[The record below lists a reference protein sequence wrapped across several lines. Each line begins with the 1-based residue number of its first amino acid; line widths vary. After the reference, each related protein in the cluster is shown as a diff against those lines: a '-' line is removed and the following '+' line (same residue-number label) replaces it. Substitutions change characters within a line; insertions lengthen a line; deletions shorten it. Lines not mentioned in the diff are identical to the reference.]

1 MDTAG
6 TRHTGARRIDRRRRT
21 HIAAALVG
29 LAMPLLVSG
38 CVGSIDRE
46 AFDAE
51 IRARGGG
58 IDADR
63 LLDALDDVTARA
75 DGEVLIREATVTVL
89 SVTVAVSPVS
99 HPEEVDLWFVGSGLR
114 GPDPTSNLDPDE
126 LDAWFTADT
135 VDPPRVEEA
144 IDAALERSELRDPW
158 ASSLTLDGA
167 AGETWTASVVLTNER
182 ATEVWTFGPDGEL
195 GGPQ

>member
-1 MDTAG
+1 ML
-6 TRHTGARRIDRRRRT
+6 
-21 HIAAALVG
+21 IA
-29 LAMPLLVSG
+29 G

-63 LLDALDDVTARA
+63 LLDALDDVTASV
-75 DGEVLIREATVTVL
+75 DGDVVIREATVTVL

-99 HPEEVDLWFVGSGLR
+99 HPEEVDLWFAGSGLR
-114 GPDPTSNLDPDE
+114 GPDPTTNLDSDE
-126 LDAWFTADT
+126 LDAWFTPDT
-135 VDPPRVEEA
+135 VDPPVIEEA
-144 IDAALERSELRDPW
+144 IDAALQRSELRDPW

-167 AGETWTASVVLTNER
+167 PGETWTASVVLTNER
-182 ATEVWTFGPDGEL
+182 ATEIWTFGPDGEL
-195 GGPQ
+195 GGPR

>member
-1 MDTAG
+1 VG
-6 TRHTGARRIDRRRRT
+6 TRRT
-21 HIAAALVG
+21 WRNRVALTLVGSAAAL
-29 LAMPLLVSG
+29 LITS
-38 CVGSIDRE
+38 CVGSIDRD
-46 AFDAE
+46 AFDTE

-63 LLDALDDVTARA
+63 LLDALDDVTVSA
-75 DGEVLIREATVTVL
+75 DGDVLIREATVTVQ

-99 HPEEVDLWFVGSGLR
+99 HPEEVDLWFAGSGLR
-114 GPDPTSNLDPDE
+114 GPEPTSSLDADE

-135 VDPPRVEEA
+135 VDPPLIEEA

-167 AGETWTASVVLTNER
+167 PSETWTASVVLTNER
-182 ATEVWTFGPDGEL
+182 ATEIWTFGPDGEIE
-195 GGPQ
+195 GQQ